1 VDGQS
6 ADWDESDDLE
16 VETTTSPEL
25 DKEWQEYYDAVT
37 TPPPVYIRILT
48 YGFGWSL
55 TLILAVT
62 IMAQWA
68 LWFILTS
75 QFFNG
80 WGGIAGGL
88 IAAVQ
93 IWLMFGTAE
102 KKSACRL

>member
-1 VDGQS
+1 MPEVDPQ
-6 ADWDESDDLE
+6 
-16 VETTTSPEL
+16 
-25 DKEWQEYYDAVT
+25 WQEYYDAVT
-37 TPPPVYIRILT
+37 RPAPFYIRALT
-48 YGFGWSL
+48 WIFGGLL

-75 QFFNG
+75 QFLGG

-93 IWLMFGTAE
+93 IWLLFGTAD
-102 KKSACRL
+102 KKDACSI